1 MLFDSKKLFRE
12 ALRVKLLADR
22 CPCKYAFHIEAG
34 SFRVA
39 PAVDYRLARLA
50 GMKDFWKLA
59 PPLVDRIES
68 LVPPQNDSDA
78 GYGEWGFSCVRDGDG
93 ETYAPGRV
101 EIVGKADSCM
111 WLSPKQFRD
120 IVNNA
125 KDQAPACDDKRDDV
139 DGGNVAAAFHEAYYT
154 R

>member
-34 SFRVA
+34 YFRVA

-50 GMKDFWKLA
+50 GMKDFWKLVT
-59 PPLVDRIES
+59 PLVDRIES

-101 EIVGKADSCM
+101 EIVGKTDFCM

-139 DGGNVAAAFHEAYYT
+139 DGGNVAAVFHESNYT